1 MDYLYSFIVR
11 NFVLLCV
18 SVVLGVTLIRHRK
31 SNKRVRLWLFLIIGL
46 ALTISI
52 VDTIKDVVQI
62 GYKNIL
68 GTTILASLLYV
79 MRPLCIILFIFLS
92 GQEFKGAW
100 IPLLVVPMVLNIISC
115 LFPFFEPTA
124 HFSFYYT
131 GGETVKWLG
140 GDYLIFRYMP
150 HLVSA
155 FYLILLLTR
164 TFSLVKKRHFLDAT
178 SLLVCAVVVCL
189 ATIIE
194 TFFNEHGDVYLLSSS
209 IGISAAFYHLFLYE
223 RASSSDA
230 LTGLFDRSTY
240 FDDMGKM
247 RKDITGIIQL
257 DMNGLKYLNDNYGH
271 LEGDN
276 GLLTIAKAIKK
287 FETSNM
293 YSYRTGGDEFIV
305 LVVGDKED
313 AIKKFV
319 ASFNEELKATR
330 YYCSVGYAA
339 RKDDGTPVEELLKES
354 EKLMYKDKA
363 EFYKKANIERRKVG
377 YIEE

>member
-31 SNKRVRLWLFLIIGL
+31 SNKSVRLWLFLIIGL
-46 ALTISI
+46 ALTIAVLES
-52 VDTIKDVVQI
+52 VQLVALEVA
-62 GYKNIL
+62 KSAMAA
-68 GTTILASLLYV
+68 TVLAS
-79 MRPLCIILFIFLS
+79 LS
-92 GQEFKGAW
+92 GQEFKGVW
-100 IPLLVVPMVLNIISC
+100 IPLLVVPMALNVIAC

-124 HFSFYYT
+124 HFSFYYS
-131 GGETVKWLG
+131 GVDSVYWNE
-140 GDYLIFRYMP
+140 GDILIFRYMP

-155 FYLILLLTR
+155 FYLILLLIR
-164 TFSLVKKRHFLDAT
+164 TFSLVKKRHFLDAI

-223 RASSSDA
+223 MASSSDA

-257 DMNGLKYLNDNYGH
+257 DMNGLKYLNDTYGH

-287 FETSNM
+287 YETSNM
-293 YSYRTGGDEFIV
+293 YSYRTGGDEFII

-319 ASFNEELKATR
+319 ASFNEELKATH

-339 RKDDGTPVEELLKES
+339 RKDDGTSVEDLLKES
-354 EKLMYKDKA
+354 ERLMYNDKA

>member
-31 SNKRVRLWLFLIIGL
+31 SNNRVRLWLFLIIGL

-52 VDTIKDVVQI
+52 GETIKDVVQI
-62 GYKNIL
+62 GSKNIL

-79 MRPLCIILFIFLS
+79 MRPFCIILFIFLS

-100 IPLLVVPMVLNIISC
+100 IPLLVVPMVLNIISS

-131 GGETVKWLG
+131 GGETVKWNG
-140 GDYLIFRYMP
+140 GDYFIFRYMP

-155 FYLILLLTR
+155 FYLILLLIR

-194 TFFNEHGDVYLLSSS
+194 TFFNDNGDVYLLSSS

-230 LTGLFDRSTY
+230 LTGLFDRATY
-240 FDDMGKM
+240 FDDMAKM
-247 RKDITGIIQL
+247 SKDITGIIQL

-271 LEGDN
+271 LEGDK
-276 GLLTIAKAIKK
+276 GLITVANAIKL
-287 FETSNM
+287 FETPNM
-293 YSYRTGGDEFIV
+293 YSYRVGGDEFIV
-305 LVVGDKED
+305 LVVRDGE
-313 AIKKFV
+313 
-319 ASFNEELKATR
+319 ASIRRFIDSFREELGKTH
-330 YYCSVGYAA
+330 YYCSIGYSI
-339 RKDDGTPVEELLKES
+339 RKDYSITIDKLLKES
-354 EKLMYKDKA
+354 EALMYKDKS
-363 EFYKKANIERRKVG
+363 EFYKKSNIERRKVG